1 MVAYWRQAG
10 MSYLQY
16 SGICARLLRRVLKPE
31 LQDSAMK
38 REAQHLSKLKWEAGK
53 PLKEAQ

>member
-31 LQDSAMK
+31 LQESAMK
-38 REAQHLSKLKWEAGK
+38 RETHNIKKLKWEEGK
-53 PLKEAQ
+53 PIKDAQ